1 MKSLNFLGQYFGCL
15 GIPNHTRSFADAL
28 IDNFDSINLTPIMPG
43 QDTYGLTPK
52 LTGKFTHPNPEFPSL
67 IFWYP
72 NTFPEYFDQFKPKGK
87 KFGYFIFEYTII
99 PKNYVDIMNTLDGVC
114 TASQWGVDVL
124 KKNGV
129 TVPLYVI
136 PGGVDSKI
144 FNSST
149 RNLDSKRFRFLH
161 MGKAENR
168 KGTTLVIKAFNEAFK
183 GDRKVRLSLFIDNPH
198 LREFNA
204 DMFLNDL
211 HKDLGLEHPI
221 TNIDVRH
228 FEQDIV
234 SIYNT
239 HHAAV
244 FASKAEGI
252 GLPIVEA
259 MACGLPT
266 IVPFN
271 SGITQYANSS
281 NAILIEKEDLIEEPI
296 FDMNFFAVKGEFGT
310 WQAPTVEALRRNM
323 VWVYE
328 NYNKAQDIGKV
339 AEKDM
344 RENYSWDLAA
354 KKFASIL

>member
-1 MKSLNFLGQYFGCL
+1 MKNLNFLAQYFGCL

-28 IDNFDSINLTPIMPG
+28 IDNLDNVNLTPIMQG
-43 QDTYGLTPK
+43 QDTYGLTTK
-52 LTGKFTHPNPEFPSL
+52 LTDRFKQPNPEFPSL

-72 NTFPEYFDQFKPKGK
+72 ETFPDYFNQFKPTGK

-99 PKNYVDIMNTLDGVC
+99 PKSRVDILNTLDGVC
-114 TASQWGVDVL
+114 TASQWGADVL

-129 TVPLYVI
+129 TAPLYVV

-149 RNLDSKRFRFLH
+149 RNLDSKRFKFLH

-168 KGTTLVIKAFNEAFK
+168 KGTSLVIKAFNEAFQ
-183 GDRKVRLSLFIDNPH
+183 GDRRVRLSLFIDNPH
-198 LREFNA
+198 LRAFDA
-204 DMFLNDL
+204 DMFLSEL
-211 HKDLGLEHPI
+211 QKDLGLGHPI

-259 MACGLPT
+259 MASGLPT

-271 SGITQYANSS
+271 TGITQYATEQ
-281 NAILIEKEDLIEEPI
+281 NAILLKGEDLEEEPI
-296 FDMNFFAVKGEFGT
+296 FDLNFFANKGGFGT
-310 WQAPTVEALRRNM
+310 WMAPKVSALADRM
-323 VWVYE
+323 KWVHA
-328 NYNKAQDIGKV
+328 NYDKAQEIGRV
-339 AEKDM
+339 AERDM
-344 RENYSWDLAA
+344 REKFSWDLAA
-354 KKFASIL
+354 KKFATIL